1 MSFFSFQL
9 VFILVGQNDLCKL
22 ACTHNG
28 TLPHFNGIDGN
39 YRALTAQEFANN
51 VKKGLDV
58 LMKGLP
64 RTLVS
69 LILPPDP
76 TLQME
81 AFHRPLACH
90 LASKVIC
97 PCVDGPSSISR
108 KQMLSTLKEYR
119 DALKEMLDEEEYNRY
134 NDFTVVIQPAME
146 NLKIPKNYVSFF
158 GIHKSFLP
166 DLSYLSSDCF
176 HPSQKLQALCEYL
189 PSIVAF

>member
-1 MSFFSFQL
+1 M
-9 VFILVGQNDLCKL
+9 GQNDLCKL
-22 ACTHNG
+22 SCVHNG

-39 YRALTAQEFANN
+39 SKAQTAQEFANN
-51 VKKGLDV
+51 VRRGLDV

-64 RTLVS
+64 RTFVS

-76 TLQME
+76 TLAME

-108 KQMLSTLKEYR
+108 QQMLSTIDEYHE
-119 DALKEMLDEEEYNRY
+119 ALNQMLEEEEYNRY
-134 NDFTVVIQPAME
+134 NDFTVVIQPGLK
-146 NLKIPKNYVSFF
+146 NLMIPKNYVSFF
-158 GIHKSFLP
+158 GVHKSFLP

-176 HPSQKLQALCEYL
+176 HPSQKLQALCKF
-189 PSIVAF
+189 SISQGFQVTFHIH